1 MVLMLADSRVVFVCM
16 CIFRMSKVK
25 RRQWLNENMLMAMN
39 DVKEGKL
46 TAYAAAKKY
55 DVPRRTL
62 DDRLKG
68 RVQHGT
74 NPGPLTVLTKEEEAS
89 LVAYLLH
96 MAQHGFPLT
105 PTMTKAFAWAIA
117 IRYGKG
123 DRFSE
128 VGLSMHWWT
137 NFRRRHPELT
147 LRKMDNLERS
157 RAECLTPEVVND
169 HFNLLEKILSENN
182 IKQRPWQIYNCDETF
197 FPLDQTKE
205 KAVTTK
211 KAKSVYSQSL
221 GTIEHITLLCAGS
234 ASGAALLPMIVY
246 PQGFPDGQY
255 RFGGPDDSVYAKSE
269 SGWIDRELFYQ
280 KIFLKFAVPE
290 RPLLLIV
297 DGHKSHV
304 TL

>member
-117 IRYGKG
+117 ICYGKG

-169 HFNLLEKILSENN
+169 HFNLLEKILSESSSDLGKYIIVMKLSCHLTKLRSCNN
-182 IKQRPWQIYNCDETF
+182 KKGEICV
-197 FPLDQTKE
+197 LS
-205 KAVTTK
+205 VTGHYRTHNLVVCWVGFRC
-211 KAKSVYSQSL
+211 SS
-221 GTIEHITLLCAGS
+221 TPHDCIP
-234 ASGAALLPMIVY
+234 SGV
-246 PQGFPDGQY
+246 
-255 RFGGPDDSVYAKSE
+255 S
-269 SGWIDRELFYQ
+269 
-280 KIFLKFAVPE
+280 
-290 RPLLLIV
+290 
-297 DGHKSHV
+297 
-304 TL
+304 